1 HRRPVAR
8 QGHRDQRDPR
18 RHLRPGGGLM
28 TRHVLKTDGA
38 WVELRDIEDLRAKD
52 RRAID
57 AIITAQIHIDLDGNV
72 EAGPELVEAIKN
84 AAPEAVATQLISS
97 WEIPYLPD
105 ARIPRL
111 DSDALGELKLA
122 DYDRLMELIEPALK
136 LLMPNSSRNV
146 DDHGDPASP
155 SEPAS
160 A

>member
-1 HRRPVAR
+1 
-8 QGHRDQRDPR
+8 
-18 RHLRPGGGLM
+18 M

-38 WVELRDIEDLRAKD
+38 WVELRDVEDLRAKD
-52 RRAID
+52 RKAID
-57 AIITAQIHIDLDGNV
+57 AVITAQIHVDLDGNV

-84 AAPEAVATQLISS
+84 AAPEAVAAQLISS

-105 ARIPRL
+105 LRIPRL
-111 DSDALGELKLA
+111 DPDALGELKLA